1 MPVESTCNAFYF
13 KLSPGRGGAV
23 WLIEF
28 YYELVQGNNYSI
40 FKEDARGD
48 LVGEHSLVEKG
59 LTDKPFTVNAAKVL
73 LLDHL
78 EKIHHEIAKLDQDK
92 EKK

>member
-1 MPVESTCNAFYF
+1 MPLESTCNAFYF

-28 YYELVQGNNYSI
+28 YYELVQGNNYYI
-40 FKEDARGD
+40 FK